1 MEYRNGQIVVV
12 DNGSS
17 DDSVGR
23 IREAFPA
30 IPILE
35 TGKNLGFA
43 AGNNVG
49 IRFALKSGAAY
60 VFVLNNDTTVFPDT
74 VSQLVQF
81 AEKHPR
87 AGMMGPKIE
96 CPSPQRDWPVRRKL
110 DLLTQICTFTPLR
123 RVLARVPVVR
133 GIFFCTSA
141 APAVAQYLSGSAL
154 FFRAATLERSG
165 LFDENTFLDFEEL
178 IMAEKVRS
186 AGFSVHFVPQA
197 SLWHK
202 QSASASGLRAKRYI
216 ENAKSEEY
224 FLSHYVRP
232 SSFERSIIRLIR
244 FLTYGV
250 RALRYRHYREHF
262 REFMNALQSRQ
273 PIGVE

>member
-1 MEYRNGQIVVV
+1 
-12 DNGSS
+12 
-17 DDSVGR
+17 
-23 IREAFPA
+23 
-30 IPILE
+30 
-35 TGKNLGFA
+35 
-43 AGNNVG
+43 
-49 IRFALKSGAAY
+49 
-60 VFVLNNDTTVFPDT
+60 
-74 VSQLVQF
+74 
-81 AEKHPR
+81 
-87 AGMMGPKIE
+87 
-96 CPSPQRDWPVRRKL
+96 
-110 DLLTQICTFTPLR
+110 
-123 RVLARVPVVR
+123 
-133 GIFFCTSA
+133 
-141 APAVAQYLSGSAL
+141 
-154 FFRAATLERSG
+154 
-165 LFDENTFLDFEEL
+165 
-178 IMAEKVRS
+178 MAEKVRS

-250 RALRYRHYREHF
+250 RALRYRNYREHF